1 MSEGIALGTFA
12 LTLAICIY
20 VAAEHLRNMD
30 RREKCHRCRDT
41 LHRLSD
47 AWRRIVRVR

>member
-1 MSEGIALGTFA
+1 MSDGIAVGVFSIV
-12 LTLAICIY
+12 LAICIY
-20 VAAEHLRNMD
+20 NIGEHLRNMD
-30 RREKCHRCRDT
+30 RRDKCHRCRDT